1 MKFPKLFGRK
11 TAQEEDFDE
20 DDELAEGEPAAVETE
35 KEPPDADG
43 EGEGE
48 GEGKGE
54 GDDDDFAEGAFVGH
68 RKKSRKSLVLGAAV
82 LLVAV
87 GAAAGGAWWLLGD
100 DMLPGVGSLTHLD
113 PNRIIL
119 DIPPRP
125 GQPQEPAG
133 QPKSATETLN
143 SLAGQSE
150 GPGSGTVAPP
160 VRLTTFA
167 ELPLPSASPPLV
179 PAPDTGLVEQSPQG
193 PLPRVGEDGRMAWQV
208 YARPFPAGDR
218 RPRIAI
224 IMTGMGLSRDATQGA
239 IQYLPAA
246 VTLAFDPYASG
257 LQDWVAAA
265 RKLGHEVLLTL
276 PMEATEFPV
285 RDAGPRALVTAIGPG
300 DNLKRLNYLLSRMS
314 GYVGVVTAMGSQFTV
329 EDMQMGPML
338 DAIGRRG
345 LLYVD
350 SGASRKSVGPAIAKQ
365 MGMPRALADVQIDQ
379 IPSRAAITK
388 RLTELEDLA
397 RKNGAAVAL
406 AQPLPVTVERL
417 IAWSASLEGR
427 DVALAPVSA
436 VTDRQPLP

>member
-1 MKFPKLFGRK
+1 MKFPKLFGKKK
-11 TAQEEDFDE
+11 TKEEDLDE
-20 DDELAEGEPAAVETE
+20 DDELADGDPTAIEPE
-35 KEPPDADG
+35 KVSPGADG
-43 EGEGE
+43 EGESDGDGE
-48 GEGKGE
+48 DDEDEDLGEEVLGIKG
-54 GDDDDFAEGAFVGH
+54 
-68 RKKSRKSLVLGAAV
+68 KSRKSVVLAAAI
-82 LLVAV
+82 LLTTI

-100 DMLPGVGSLTHLD
+100 DMLPGVGSLTYLD

-125 GQPQEPAG
+125 DEPREPAA
-133 QPKSATETLN
+133 QPKSATDTLN
-143 SLAGQSE
+143 SLAGQTE
-150 GPGSGTVAPP
+150 GPGAGVVAPP
-160 VRLTTFA
+160 VRLATFS
-167 ELPLPSASPPLV
+167 ELPLPAPSPPLV

-193 PLPRVGEDGRMAWQV
+193 PLPKVGEDGRMAWQV

-218 RPRIAI
+218 RPRIAVI
-224 IMTGMGLSRDATQGA
+224 VTGLGLAREATQGA

-265 RKLGHEVLLTL
+265 RRLGHEVLLTL

-300 DNLKRLNYLLSRMS
+300 DNLNRLNYLLSRMS
-314 GYVGVVTAMGSQFTV
+314 GYVGIVTAMGSQFTV
-329 EDMQMGPML
+329 EDVQMGPML

-365 MGMPRALADVQIDQ
+365 MGMPRALADMQIDQ

-406 AQPLPVTVERL
+406 AQPHPVTVERL
-417 IAWSASLEGR
+417 IAWTASLEGR
-427 DVALAPVSA
+427 DVTLAPVSA

>member
-1 MKFPKLFGRK
+1 MKFPKLFGK
-11 TAQEEDFDE
+11 KKAEEEDFDE
-20 DDELAEGEPAAVETE
+20 DDEFADGDPTAVEPEKVSPGADEEGES
-35 KEPPDADG
+35 DGDG
-43 EGEGE
+43 E
-48 GEGKGE
+48 
-54 GDDDDFAEGAFVGH
+54 DDEDLDDEVFGTK
-68 RKKSRKSLVLGAAV
+68 RRSRKSVVLATAILLIAIGAM
-82 LLVAV
+82 
-87 GAAAGGAWWLLGD
+87 AGGAWWLLGD
-100 DMLPGVGSLTHLD
+100 AMLPGLGTLTYLD
-113 PNRIIL
+113 PNRVIL
-119 DIPPRP
+119 EIPPRP
-125 GQPQEPAG
+125 DEPREPAAR
-133 QPKSATETLN
+133 PKTATDTLN
-143 SLAGQSE
+143 SLAGQAE
-150 GPGSGTVAPP
+150 GPGAGVVSPP
-160 VRLTTFA
+160 VRLATFS
-167 ELPLPSASPPLV
+167 ELPLPPASPPLV
-179 PAPDTGLVEQSPQG
+179 PAPDPGLVQQSPQG
-193 PLPRVGEDGRMAWQV
+193 PLPKVGEDGRMAWQV

-224 IMTGMGLSRDATQGA
+224 IVTGLGLSREATQGA

-257 LQDWVAAA
+257 LQDWVTAA
-265 RKLGHEVLLTL
+265 RRLGHEVLLTL
-276 PMEATEFPV
+276 PLEATEFPV

-300 DNLKRLNYLLSRMS
+300 DNLNRLNYLLSRMS
-314 GYVGVVTAMGSQFTV
+314 GYVGVVTAMGSQFTI
-329 EDMQMGPML
+329 EDVQMGPML

-365 MGMPRALADVQIDQ
+365 IGMPRGLADMQIDQ

-417 IAWSASLEGR
+417 IAWTASLEGR

>member
-1 MKFPKLFGRK
+1 MKFPKLFGKK
-11 TAQEEDFDE
+11 TAAEEDFDE
-20 DDELAEGEPAAVETE
+20 DDGLAEDEPAAVKPE
-35 KEPPDADG
+35 KEPPDA

-48 GEGKGE
+48 GEGDE
-54 GDDDDFAEGAFVGH
+54 GDDFLAEETSGGG
-68 RKKSRKSLVLGAAV
+68 RKSRKTLVLAAAV

-87 GAAAGGAWWLLGD
+87 GAVAGGAWWLLGD

-113 PNRIIL
+113 PNRVIL

-125 GQPQEPAG
+125 GQPREPAG
-133 QPKSATETLN
+133 PPKSATDTLN
-143 SLAGQSE
+143 SLAGQAE
-150 GPGSGTVAPP
+150 GPGAGVVAPP
-160 VRLTTFA
+160 VRLATFA
-167 ELPLPSASPPLV
+167 ELPLPPSSPPLV
-179 PAPDTGLVEQSPQG
+179 PAPDAGLVEQSPQG
-193 PLPRVGEDGRMAWQV
+193 PLPKIGEDGRLAWQV

-218 RPRIAI
+218 RPRIAV
-224 IMTGMGLSRDATQGA
+224 IMTGLGLARDATQGA

-246 VTLAFDPYASG
+246 VTLAFDPYAPG
-257 LQDWVAAA
+257 LQEWVAAA

-276 PMEATEFPV
+276 PMEASEFPV

-329 EDMQMGPML
+329 EDVQMGPML

-388 RLTELEDLA
+388 RLTEMEDLA

-417 IAWSASLEGR
+417 IAWTASLEGR
-427 DVALAPVSA
+427 DVVLAPVSA

>member
-1 MKFPKLFGRK
+1 VKFPKLFGK
-11 TAQEEDFDE
+11 KKAEEEEFDE
-20 DDELAEGEPAAVETE
+20 DDGIADDGPPAADIE
-35 KEPPDADG
+35 KEPQSPDG
-43 EGEGE
+43 EGD
-48 GEGKGE
+48 
-54 GDDDDFAEGAFVGH
+54 GDGDNDDEDLADEVFVNG
-68 RKKSRKSLVLGAAV
+68 RKSRKSLVLAAAILLIAIGAV
-82 LLVAV
+82 
-87 GAAAGGAWWLLGD
+87 AGGALWLLGD
-100 DMLPGVGSLTHLD
+100 NALPGVGSLTHFD

-125 GQPQEPAG
+125 GQPHEPAG
-133 QPKSATETLN
+133 PPKSATDTLN
-143 SLAGQSE
+143 SLAGQTE
-150 GPGSGTVAPP
+150 GPGAGVVVPP
-160 VRLTTFA
+160 VRLTTFS
-167 ELPLPSASPPLV
+167 ELPLPPTSPPLI
-179 PAPDTGLVEQSPQG
+179 PAPDLGLVEQSPQG
-193 PLPRVGEDGRMAWQV
+193 PLPKVSEDGRMAWQV

-218 RPRIAI
+218 RPRIAVI
-224 IMTGMGLSRDATQGA
+224 VTGLGLARDATQGA

-246 VTLAFDPYASG
+246 VSLAFDPYASG
-257 LQDWVAAA
+257 LQEWVAAA
-265 RKLGHEVLLTL
+265 RRLGHEALLAL

-300 DNLKRLNYLLSRMS
+300 DNLRRLNYLLSRMS
-314 GYVGVVTAMGSQFTV
+314 GYVGIVTAMGSQFTV
-329 EDMQMGPML
+329 EDVQMGPML

-365 MGMPRALADVQIDQ
+365 IGMPRALADMQIDQ

-417 IAWSASLEGR
+417 IAWTASLEGR
-427 DVALAPVSA
+427 DVVLAPVSA

>member
-1 MKFPKLFGRK
+1 VKFPKLFGK
-11 TAQEEDFDE
+11 KKAEEEDFDE
-20 DDELAEGEPAAVETE
+20 DDELAEGEPTAI
-35 KEPPDADG
+35 EPEREARVADD
-43 EGEGE
+43 
-48 GEGKGE
+48 E
-54 GDDDDFAEGAFVGH
+54 GDGDDQDDEDLGDEDFGAK
-68 RKKSRKSLVLGAAV
+68 RKSRKPLVLAAAILLIAIGAM
-82 LLVAV
+82 
-87 GAAAGGAWWLLGD
+87 AGGAWWLLGG
-100 DMLPGVGSLTHLD
+100 DMLPGVGALTHLD
-113 PNRIIL
+113 PYRVIL

-125 GQPQEPAG
+125 GEPREPAAP
-133 QPKSATETLN
+133 PKSATDTLN
-143 SLAGQSE
+143 SLAGQTE
-150 GPGSGTVAPP
+150 GPGAGVVAPP
-160 VRLTTFA
+160 VRSATFS
-167 ELPLPSASPPLV
+167 ELPLPPSSPPLV
-179 PAPDTGLVEQSPQG
+179 PAPDAGLVEQSPQG
-193 PLPRVGEDGRMAWQV
+193 PLPRVADDGRMAWQV

-218 RPRIAI
+218 RPRIAVI
-224 IMTGMGLSRDATQGA
+224 VTGLGLAREATQGA

-257 LQDWVAAA
+257 LQEWVALA
-265 RKLGHEVLLTL
+265 RKLGHEVLLSL
-276 PMEATEFPV
+276 PLEAAEFPV

-300 DNLKRLNYLLSRMS
+300 DNLNRLNYLLSRMS
-314 GYVGVVTAMGSQFTV
+314 GYVGIVTAMGSQFTV
-329 EDMQMGPML
+329 EDVQMGPML

-350 SGASRKSVGPAIAKQ
+350 SGTSRKSVGPAMAKQ
-365 MGMPRALADVQIDQ
+365 IGMPRALADMQIDQ